1 MTPAVATKVREDELK
16 NLGTEFRFSNLRE
29 PGCYISNWSGH
40 LIRLPEDGLKPGR
53 SPVLE
58 ILGKEPMIVTKISD
72 DPYLTITK
80 ARMIAADL
88 DLTVN
93 F

>member
-1 MTPAVATKVREDELK
+1 MVTNPKSTARPQTREEAQVIPFD
-16 NLGTEFRFSNLRE
+16 RIHE
-29 PGCYISNWSGH
+29 PGTYFANWSGN
-40 LIRLPEDGLKPGR
+40 LIRVPEDGVKPGR
-53 SPVLE
+53 SPVIE
-58 ILGKEPMIVTKISD
+58 ILGREPMTVTKLSD

-88 DLTVN
+88 DLECD

>member
-1 MTPAVATKVREDELK
+1 MTPTQKVRDFDFK
-16 NLGTEFRFSNLRE
+16 NYGTDFRFDYLEE
-29 PGCYISNWSGH
+29 PGAYLSKWSGH
-40 LIRLPEDGLKPGR
+40 LIRVPDDALKPGR

-58 ILGKEPMIVTKISD
+58 ILGKEPMVVTKISD
-72 DPYLTITK
+72 NPYITITK

-88 DLTVN
+88 DLEVN